1 MAEKFLSPQAHWD
14 GVYTRRGPR
23 AVSWYEPAPEISL
36 ALIDQAG
43 VDRDAPI
50 VDVGGGASTLA
61 AALLADGYTD
71 ITVADISATALE
83 EAKAALGAQAGR
95 VRWVRADIRF
105 NDFGRRY
112 AIWHDRAV
120 FHFMVS
126 TADRGA
132 YLDTLRRTL
141 APGGYVIFA
150 TFGPAGPTQC
160 SGLPTR
166 RYDTLELTRLL
177 GGDFQT
183 VASRLHEHTT
193 PRTKRQQFLYLL
205 ARRTPRP

>member
-1 MAEKFLSPQAHWD
+1 MAEELLSPQAHWD
-14 GVYTRRGPR
+14 GVYARRDSR
-23 AVSWYEPAPEISL
+23 QMSWYEPAPEISL

-50 VDVGGGASTLA
+50 VDVGGGASGLA
-61 AALLADGYTD
+61 AALQAEGYTD
-71 ITVADISATALE
+71 ITVADISAAPLQ
-83 EAKAALGAQAGR
+83 EAEAALGARAER
-95 VRWVRADIRF
+95 VRWVRADVRSH
-105 NDFGRRY
+105 DFGRRY
-112 AIWHDRAV
+112 ALWHDRAV
-120 FHFMVS
+120 FHFMVT
-126 TADRGA
+126 TADCDA

-141 APGGYVIFA
+141 APGGHAIFA

-177 GGDFQT
+177 GADFHT

-193 PRTKRQQFLYLL
+193 PRRGRQQFLYLL